1 MILLWVLTALWYW
14 FMVKGV
20 QDSDVFAP
28 GKLLRRIWGGLLIA
42 GAVALIFMIYD
53 ANVGG
58 NGARYGSLAEYLV
71 FSDSW
76 EQTVVTSGRHPSVCI
91 RNSSRFTSCSA
102 SVGYLWYHDDRQDH
116 GRDDRCDGSDL

>member
-76 EQTVVTSGRHPSVCI
+76 GTNRGYI
-91 RNSSRFTSCSA
+91 WKA
-102 SVGYLWYHDDRQDH
+102 SFRMYQKLKPIHKLVRLRSGYLWYHDDRPRSWQ
-116 GRDDRCDGSDL
+116 R